1 MYQDRKG
8 MDCFY
13 CGYMKGSI
21 RKGLD
26 LGAQHPP
33 TQPPD
38 GFDVQIKM
46 SFRFKPARD
55 VNLKQQFTIITA
67 TKQET
72 KSYRLL
78 SMFFENWCRVGIPE
92 ILQTGRFLFILNIIS
107 FPCYGLLSAV
117 ERSAKVIQKL
127 QVNIFFSLTTDH
139 LSCVFVMV
147 MRVRL
152 FLILCFF
159 FHSIIN

>member
-1 MYQDRKG
+1 
-8 MDCFY
+8 
-13 CGYMKGSI
+13 
-21 RKGLD
+21 
-26 LGAQHPP
+26 
-33 TQPPD
+33 
-38 GFDVQIKM
+38 
-46 SFRFKPARD
+46 
-55 VNLKQQFTIITA
+55 
-67 TKQET
+67 
-72 KSYRLL
+72 
-78 SMFFENWCRVGIPE
+78 MFFENWCRVGIPE

-107 FPCYGLLSAV
+107 FPCYGLLSTV

-159 FHSIIN
+159 FSLNNQLINF